1 MASDNQILRVSMLGG
16 CSISW
21 DGRCIDD
28 VSYRSR
34 KPWLLLEYLI
44 TFRNREISQE
54 ELVDLLYPN
63 EKGANPTGALKTL
76 VYRVRSMLEELDYPD
91 SRNMILVTRGSYA
104 WNTSLP
110 MELDVDQFELA
121 CQKASSPWITPDE
134 KLETCLAATDL
145 YKGDFLSRTAGE
157 AWVTPL
163 STYYHSMYIH
173 LVQTTVDLLMARD
186 RWGEVGRLCDQA
198 IAIDG
203 YEEFFHYHLIRALV
217 RTGQTQLAL
226 EQYKKMYS
234 LFYTELGVTPSADL
248 TALYREIIKTTKHPT
263 SDLPAISQFLRQE
276 DRLTGAFF
284 CELEVFKDI
293 YNLEARSAARSGRSM
308 YLCLITATM
317 RDGTVPP
324 LKLLNGYMDKLADCI
339 QGTLRRGDVAAKYS
353 ISQYILL
360 LPTSSAENGNLALG
374 RILDRFLERYPRCP
388 LALESAI
395 QPMDILE

>member
-16 CSISW
+16 CSIAW
-21 DGRCIDD
+21 GGRTIDD

-44 TFRNREISQE
+44 TFRNRDISQE

-76 VYRVRSMLEELDYPD
+76 VYRVRSMLEDLDYPD
-91 SRNMILVTRGSYA
+91 SRNMILVARGSYA

-121 CQKASSPWITPDE
+121 CQKASSPWIAPDE
-134 KLETCLAATDL
+134 KLETCLAAADL

-186 RWGEVGRLCDQA
+186 RWAEVGQLCDQA
-198 IAIDG
+198 ILIDG

-226 EQYKKMYS
+226 EQYKKMHS

-248 TALYREIIKTTKHPT
+248 TSLYREIIKTTKHAT

-317 RDGTVPP
+317 RDGSVPP
-324 LKLLNGYMDKLADCI
+324 LKLLNSYMDKLADCI
-339 QGTLRRGDVAAKYS
+339 QSTLRRGDVVAKYS

-360 LPTSSAENGNLALG
+360 LPQANFENSRKVME
-374 RILDRFLERYPRCP
+374 RIIKAFSRQYPHSPAVLHYSVQPLDPTC
-388 LALESAI
+388 
-395 QPMDILE
+395 

>member
-16 CSISW
+16 CSIAW
-21 DGRCIDD
+21 GGRTIDD

-44 TFRNREISQE
+44 TFRNRDISQE

-76 VYRVRSMLEELDYPD
+76 VYRVRSMLEDLDYPD

-134 KLETCLAATDL
+134 KLETCLAAADL

-163 STYYHSMYIH
+163 STYYHSMFIH

-186 RWGEVGRLCDQA
+186 RWAEVGRLCDQA
-198 IAIDG
+198 ILIDG

-226 EQYKKMYS
+226 EQYKKMHS

-248 TALYREIIKTTKHPT
+248 TSLYREIIKTTKHAT

-317 RDGTVPP
+317 RDGSVPP
-324 LKLLNGYMDKLADCI
+324 LKLLNSYMDKLADCI
-339 QGTLRRGDVAAKYS
+339 QSTLRRGDVVAKYS

-360 LPTSSAENGNLALG
+360 LPQANFENSRKVME
-374 RILDRFLERYPRCP
+374 RIIKAFSRQYPHSPAVLHYSVQPLDPTC
-388 LALESAI
+388 
-395 QPMDILE
+395 